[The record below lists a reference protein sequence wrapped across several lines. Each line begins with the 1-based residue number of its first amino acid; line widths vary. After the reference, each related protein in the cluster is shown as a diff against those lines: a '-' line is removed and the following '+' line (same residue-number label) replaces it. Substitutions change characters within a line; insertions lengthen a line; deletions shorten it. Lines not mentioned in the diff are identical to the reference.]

1 MPLHPNESAVSET
14 IATVLVVA
22 LTVIMAALIASYLLG
37 MLNGISQTRTVA
49 ATADQ
54 PDPTHIL
61 VTYRGGPDQTL
72 LSNLTII
79 WPSGVSQK
87 INFPKVG
94 DVYTATNVAAPY
106 NVTSGKD
113 HVVVTA
119 IFANNMSQVILDT
132 FV

>member
-1 MPLHPNESAVSET
+1 MWFRYPEWKLCLYITNESAVSET

-22 LTVIMAALIASYLLG
+22 LTVIMAALIAAYLFG
-37 MLNGISQTRTVA
+37 MLNGILQTRTVA

-61 VTYRGGPDQTL
+61 VTYRGGPDQAI

-79 WPSGVSQK
+79 WPSGVSQR

-94 DVYTATNVAAPY
+94 DVY
-106 NVTSGKD
+106 SRDKRGR
-113 HVVVTA
+113 
-119 IFANNMSQVILDT
+119 SL
-132 FV
+132 